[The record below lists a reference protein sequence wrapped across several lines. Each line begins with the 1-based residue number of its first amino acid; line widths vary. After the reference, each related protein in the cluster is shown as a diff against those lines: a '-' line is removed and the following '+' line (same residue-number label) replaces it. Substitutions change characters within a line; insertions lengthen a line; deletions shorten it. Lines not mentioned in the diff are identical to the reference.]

1 MMRRRTMI
9 GGETAH
15 SLYSDLKGEENA
27 VKITKTTDIYCGRS
41 TTGYQVAR
49 AGLDVTFAPD
59 LEKVYALINEYYNG
73 RGTGF
78 HHEEK
83 D

>member
-1 MMRRRTMI
+1 MI
-9 GGETAH
+9 EGEKPS

-27 VKITKTTDIYCGRS
+27 INITKTTDIYCGRP

-59 LEKVYALINEYYNG
+59 LEKVYALIGEYYNG
-73 RGTGF
+73 QRIEFRREAG
-78 HHEEK
+78 

>member
-1 MMRRRTMI
+1 MI
-9 GGETAH
+9 RGEKAH
-15 SLYSDLKGEENA
+15 SAGEDLNHEGGAIN
-27 VKITKTTDIYCGRS
+27 ITKTTDIYCGRP
-41 TTGYQVAR
+41 TTGYQVVR

-59 LEKVYALINEYYNG
+59 LEKVYALIDEYYNG

-78 HHEEK
+78 HREEK